1 MGMPVVHFEVLG
13 TDAAALQRFY
23 GELFG
28 WSISTDNPLGYGV
41 VDTGVEGS
49 IGGGIGTA
57 EFAPGPMVTFY
68 VGVDDLQAALDRV
81 TALGGSV
88 VVPATDV
95 GVVVFALFADP
106 EGHVI
111 GLLEN

>member
-13 TDAAALQRFY
+13 RDAAALQQFY
-23 GELFG
+23 RELFD
-28 WSISTDNPLGYGV
+28 WRISTDNPLGYGL
-41 VDTGVEGS
+41 VDTGVQGS

-68 VGVDDLQAALDRV
+68 VGVDDLQAALDR
-81 TALGGSV
+81 AESLGGSV
-88 VVPATDV
+88 VVPVTDV
-95 GVVVFALFADP
+95 GVVVFAVFADP

-111 GLLEN
+111 GLLKN

>member
-1 MGMPVVHFEVLG
+1 MGTPVVHFEVLG

-23 GELFG
+23 SELFD
-28 WSISTDNPLGYGV
+28 WTISTDNPLGYGL

-68 VGVDDLQAALDRV
+68 VGVDDLQATLDKATR
-81 TALGGSV
+81 LGGSV
-88 VVPATDV
+88 VVPVTDV

-111 GLLEN
+111 GLVRN